1 MKKSL
6 TLVMSIMMAF
16 AVSFTAFAETV
27 ETNGTR
33 FENNAKGERPAKP
46 ENEIIGKIKSISATE
61 VTIEVATRKE
71 MNANQNDTNGM
82 RKPPEMTQGNEQ
94 QGNPPELPQN
104 DTQNGNPPEKPNLDE
119 MFTLT
124 GETKTINIESAEFG
138 KDFRPDD
145 FNKDNKN
152 SNAANNSNKAK
163 TDEKAK
169 TKTYAD
175 FAVGDYIMIEAT
187 DNTYKTAKYVRDAE
201 RMGGP
206 RGGFGNKNDPP
217 KNLDR

>member
-1 MKKSL
+1 
-6 TLVMSIMMAF
+6 MAF
-16 AVSFTAFAETV
+16 AVPFTAFAA
-27 ETNGTR
+27 TNTT
-33 FENNAKGERPAKP
+33 NNVKAGREAKGERPAKP

-71 MNANQNDTNGM
+71 MENNQKENDGM
-82 RKPPEMTQGNEQ
+82 RKPPEFNTNDTQN
-94 QGNPPELPQN
+94 N
-104 DTQNGNPPEKPNLDE
+104 TQNGNPPEKPNFDD

-124 GETKTINIESAEFG
+124 GETKTINIANAEFG

-175 FAVGDYIMIEAT
+175 FAAGDYIMIEAT
-187 DNTYKTAKYVRDAE
+187 DNTYATAKFVRSAE

-217 KNLDR
+217 KNSNR

>member
-1 MKKSL
+1 
-6 TLVMSIMMAF
+6 MAF
-16 AVSFTAFAETV
+16 AVSFTAFAATDT
-27 ETNGTR
+27 TNNAKAGR
-33 FENNAKGERPAKP
+33 EAKGERPAKP

-71 MNANQNDTNGM
+71 MENNQKENDGM
-82 RKPPEMTQGNEQ
+82 RKPPEFNTNDTQN
-94 QGNPPELPQN
+94 N
-104 DTQNGNPPEKPNLDE
+104 TQNGNPPEKPNFDD

-187 DNTYKTAKYVRDAE
+187 DNTYATAKFVRSAE

-217 KNLDR
+217 KNSNR

>member
-6 TLVMSIMMAF
+6 VLIMSIVMAF
-16 AVSFTAFAETV
+16 AVSFTAFAATDT
-27 ETNGTR
+27 TNNAKAGR
-33 FENNAKGERPAKP
+33 EAKGERPAKP

-71 MNANQNDTNGM
+71 MENNQKENDGM
-82 RKPPEMTQGNEQ
+82 RKPPEFNTNDTQN
-94 QGNPPELPQN
+94 N
-104 DTQNGNPPEKPNLDE
+104 TQNGNPPEKPNFDD

-124 GETKTINIESAEFG
+124 GETKTINIASAEFG
-138 KDFRPDD
+138 KDFRPEE
-145 FNKDNKN
+145 NKDNN
-152 SNAANNSNKAK
+152 SNNSNK
-163 TDEKAK
+163 TDASKNAK

-175 FAVGDYIMIEAT
+175 FAAGDYIMIEAT
-187 DNTYKTAKYVRDAE
+187 DNTYATAKFVRSAE

-217 KNLDR
+217 KNSNR